1 MEKKFLDVDF
11 QDIGSAKISEI
22 EFETLKVILILL
34 EKIFNCFQ
42 ITARSSKNV

>member
-22 EFETLKVILILL
+22 EFETLKKKFLTVF
-34 EKIFNCFQ
+34 K
-42 ITARSSKNV
+42 